1 MKRKAAVLSIAFIV
15 CALCAS
21 GITKNDNVTGD
32 LQKDVKKCV
41 EIMNKSGEVNNEDR
55 KIMEE
60 IATYYEAQGI
70 IKEFEEEYN
79 RQFLAS
85 IELLRNAAEQGDAD
99 AQCKLGGCREVI
111 RSAMAFNT
119 QSVNN

>member
-32 LQKDVKKCV
+32 LQKDVKKCI

-70 IKEFEEEYN
+70 IKEFEEEYKDSFWHRLN
-79 RQFLAS
+79 FCEMPLSRVMPMLSANLAGVERLS
-85 IELLRNAAEQGDAD
+85 GVPWLLI
-99 AQCKLGGCREVI
+99 LIV
-111 RSAMAFNT
+111 
-119 QSVNN
+119 